1 MIDENDELAE
11 EGILSEPVAREIPDF
26 DKEEKVTSLA
36 LDEFLDGDIDWEKS
50 EENIEH

>member
-1 MIDENDELAE
+1 MSGSTTCLLKTSVAIPAL
-11 EGILSEPVAREIPDF
+11 LSSI
-26 DKEEKVTSLA
+26 TSLA